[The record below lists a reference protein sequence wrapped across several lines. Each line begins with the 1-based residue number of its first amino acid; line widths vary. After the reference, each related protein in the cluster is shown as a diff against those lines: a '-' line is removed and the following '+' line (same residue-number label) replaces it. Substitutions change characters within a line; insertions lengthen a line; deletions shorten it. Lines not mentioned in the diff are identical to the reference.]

1 MGRSADKAER
11 LFFAFAFRFSLL
23 TFHSIHFQHHAMGF
37 AKLSLKGR
45 ALKLLAQRE
54 HSRSELETKLARHVN
69 VEEGDDLGAILDE
82 LTAKDFINPER
93 VAASVV
99 HRRASRMG
107 TQRVVQELRSKGL
120 DDDLIKATANELRST
135 EMERAQA
142 VWKSKFGGKPPASTP
157 QEKARQ
163 MRFLAARG
171 FTGDVVHKVL
181 KHAGSDANDDGS
193 DYS

>member
-1 MGRSADKAER
+1 
-11 LFFAFAFRFSLL
+11 
-23 TFHSIHFQHHAMGF
+23 MGF

-54 HSRSELETKLARHVN
+54 HSRSELETKLARHV
-69 VEEGDDLGAILDE
+69 EEGDDLAAILDE
-82 LTAKDFINPER
+82 LESKDFINSER

-120 DDDLIKATANELRST
+120 DDALIKSTAAELQST
-135 EMERAQA
+135 ELERALQ
-142 VWKSKFGGKPPASTP
+142 VWKSKFGSREPASTP
-157 QEKARQ
+157 QEKAKQ

-171 FTGDVVHKVL
+171 FSGDVVRKVL
-181 KHAGSDANDDGS
+181 KSAAEIDDDEDS
-193 DYS
+193 FFE

>member
-1 MGRSADKAER
+1 
-11 LFFAFAFRFSLL
+11 
-23 TFHSIHFQHHAMGF
+23 MGF

-45 ALKLLAQRE
+45 ALTLLAQRE
-54 HSRSELETKLARHVN
+54 HSRSELETKLARHV
-69 VEEGDDLGAILDE
+69 EEGDDLAAILDE
-82 LTAKDFINPER
+82 LESKDFINSER

-120 DDDLIKATANELRST
+120 DDALIKSTAAELQST
-135 EMERAQA
+135 ELERALQ
-142 VWKSKFGGKPPASTP
+142 VWKSKFGSREPATTP
-157 QEKARQ
+157 QEKAKQ

-171 FTGDVVHKVL
+171 FSGDVVRKVL
-181 KHAGSDANDDGS
+181 KSAAEIDDEN

>member
-1 MGRSADKAER
+1 
-11 LFFAFAFRFSLL
+11 
-23 TFHSIHFQHHAMGF
+23 MGF

-54 HSRSELETKLARHVN
+54 HSRSELESKLARH
-69 VEEGDDLGAILDE
+69 VEEGDDLTAILDE
-82 LTAKDFINPER
+82 LESKDFINSER

-120 DDDLIKATANELRST
+120 DDALIKSTAAELQST
-135 EMERAQA
+135 ELERALQ
-142 VWKSKFGGKPPASTP
+142 VWKSRFGHREPATTP
-157 QEKARQ
+157 QEKAKQ

-171 FTGDVVHKVL
+171 FSGDVVRKVL
-181 KHAGSDANDDGS
+181 KSAAEIDDGEGS
-193 DYS
+193 CFE

>member
-1 MGRSADKAER
+1 
-11 LFFAFAFRFSLL
+11 
-23 TFHSIHFQHHAMGF
+23 MGF

-54 HSRSELETKLARHVN
+54 HSRSELESKLARH
-69 VEEGDDLGAILDE
+69 VEEGDDLAAILDE
-82 LTAKDFINPER
+82 LESKDFINSER

-120 DDDLIKATANELRST
+120 DDALIKSTAAELQST
-135 EMERAQA
+135 ELERALQ
-142 VWKSKFGGKPPASTP
+142 VWKSKFGSREPASTP
-157 QEKARQ
+157 QEKAKQ

-171 FTGDVVHKVL
+171 FSGDVVRKVL
-181 KHAGSDANDDGS
+181 KSAAEIDDDEDS
-193 DYS
+193 FFE

>member
-1 MGRSADKAER
+1 
-11 LFFAFAFRFSLL
+11 
-23 TFHSIHFQHHAMGF
+23 MGF

-54 HSRSELETKLARHVN
+54 HSRSELETKLARHV
-69 VEEGDDLGAILDE
+69 EEGDDLAAILDE
-82 LTAKDFINPER
+82 LESKDFINSER

-120 DDDLIKATANELRST
+120 DDALIKSTAAELQST
-135 EMERAQA
+135 ELERALQ
-142 VWKSKFGGKPPASTP
+142 VWKSKFGSREPATTP
-157 QEKARQ
+157 QEKAKQ

-171 FTGDVVHKVL
+171 FSGDVVRKVL
-181 KHAGSDANDDGS
+181 KSAAEIDDDEDS
-193 DYS
+193 FFE

>member
-1 MGRSADKAER
+1 
-11 LFFAFAFRFSLL
+11 
-23 TFHSIHFQHHAMGF
+23 MGF

-54 HSRSELETKLARHVN
+54 HSRSELETKLARHV
-69 VEEGDDLGAILDE
+69 EEGDDLSAILDE
-82 LTAKDFINPER
+82 LESKDFINSER

-120 DDDLIKATANELRST
+120 DDALIKSTAAELQST
-135 EMERAQA
+135 ELERALQ
-142 VWKSKFGGKPPASTP
+142 VWKSKFGSREPATTP
-157 QEKARQ
+157 QEKAKQ

-171 FTGDVVHKVL
+171 FSGDVVRKVL
-181 KHAGSDANDDGS
+181 KSAAEIDDEN

>member
-1 MGRSADKAER
+1 
-11 LFFAFAFRFSLL
+11 
-23 TFHSIHFQHHAMGF
+23 MGF

-54 HSRSELETKLARHVN
+54 HSRSELESKLARH
-69 VEEGDDLGAILDE
+69 VEEGDDLAAILDE
-82 LTAKDFINPER
+82 LESKDFINSER

-120 DDDLIKATANELRST
+120 DDALIKSTAAELQST
-135 EMERAQA
+135 ELERALQ
-142 VWKSKFGGKPPASTP
+142 VWKSKFGSREPATTP
-157 QEKARQ
+157 QEKAKQ

-171 FTGDVVHKVL
+171 FSGDVVRKVL
-181 KHAGSDANDDGS
+181 KSAAEIDDDEGSFFE
-193 DYS
+193 

>member
-1 MGRSADKAER
+1 
-11 LFFAFAFRFSLL
+11 
-23 TFHSIHFQHHAMGF
+23 MGF

-54 HSRSELETKLARHVN
+54 HSRSELETKLARHV
-69 VEEGDDLGAILDE
+69 EEGDDLAAILDE
-82 LTAKDFINPER
+82 LESKDFINSER

-120 DDDLIKATANELRST
+120 DDALIKSTAAELQST
-135 EMERAQA
+135 ELERALQ
-142 VWKSKFGGKPPASTP
+142 VWKSKFGNREPATTS
-157 QEKARQ
+157 QEKAKQ

-171 FTGDVVHKVL
+171 FSGDVVRKVL
-181 KHAGSDANDDGS
+181 KNAAEIEDGEDS
-193 DYS
+193 CFE